1 MSLSENG
8 TNAQKPSGSVYQT
21 LGQTHMYARFTYSIG
36 WMPGA
41 VFHYRQTIVIFV
53 MGQHVPSESR
63 ILEFRQLQPVSKVR
77 RKPKMCASTGLDP
90 YPVVMTN
97 SLRTGSHGPLSS
109 MINMMI
115 YRLKLICHSCV
126 KLPGGRR

>member
-63 ILEFRQLQPVSKVR
+63 ILEFRQLPWSVKRAGTQK
-77 RKPKMCASTGLDP
+77 CALQLDWIHL
-90 YPVVMTN
+90 T
-97 SLRTGSHGPLSS
+97 LWL
-109 MINMMI
+109 
-115 YRLKLICHSCV
+115 
-126 KLPGGRR
+126 